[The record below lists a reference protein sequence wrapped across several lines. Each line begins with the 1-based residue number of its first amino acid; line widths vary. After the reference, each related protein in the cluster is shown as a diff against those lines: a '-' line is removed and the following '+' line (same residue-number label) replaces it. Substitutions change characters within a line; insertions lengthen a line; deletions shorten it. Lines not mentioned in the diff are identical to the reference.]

1 MEDTFKPTKLA
12 QPLGFVSIA
21 CFIDTRSHLNNN
33 KYPVKIRI
41 TYKHNR
47 IYYSTRESASKEE
60 WHDLDSNTNKKW
72 TAIQRKYN
80 EIAGHIEDMN
90 EKNEEFSF
98 DKLALLMGRGI
109 KNDVISSFKARIK
122 ELRDDEQLNTA
133 ISYESALSMI
143 KGYTGTDKLSF
154 DRINVEWLKAFEKYM
169 IKKEKSKATQ
179 GIYLRCLRAILNA
192 AGKKLFGKDKFKFK
206 DDSRRQMA
214 ITKDE
219 MDKLLHHPVINKSVT
234 HRMRDMFEFSYRC
247 NACNFKDLVNLK
259 WDNIKDGEI
268 IWERAKTKVEIIAAI
283 NARMQ
288 EIIDTWGDEDSEYIF
303 GLINDK
309 MSAREKQLAV
319 NNTVRLCNDHL
330 KIITKEAGLPKCST
344 YTVRHTFITLMLE
357 HEPIT
362 TVSWL
367 AGHKTTLMVQRYANT
382 PKKEKRK
389 QISEIL

>member
-1 MEDTFKPTKLA
+1 
-12 QPLGFVSIA
+12 
-21 CFIDTRSHLNNN
+21 
-33 KYPVKIRI
+33 
-41 TYKHNR
+41 
-47 IYYSTRESASKEE
+47 
-60 WHDLDSNTNKKW
+60 
-72 TAIQRKYN
+72 
-80 EIAGHIEDMN
+80 
-90 EKNEEFSF
+90 
-98 DKLALLMGRGI
+98 
-109 KNDVISSFKARIK
+109 
-122 ELRDDEQLNTA
+122 
-133 ISYESALSMI
+133 
-143 KGYTGTDKLSF
+143 
-154 DRINVEWLKAFEKYM
+154 M